1 MKLVG
6 SERHGARVQPQSILK
21 DFIPGSPMGSVKAV
35 PEAVRQ
41 LSSLAILHLAFHGTA
56 LTPTAS
62 LMNTQL
68 LEQAQLARIAIRKLT
83 FHLHLLTSPFECFPW
98 VHFGLAKAIH

>member
-1 MKLVG
+1 MYVRLVG
-6 SERHGARVQPQSILK
+6 SERRGTGVQLQSIVK

-41 LSSLAILHLAFHGTA
+41 LSSLANLHLAFHGTA
-56 LTPTAS
+56 LTPTAL

-68 LEQAQLARIAIRKLT
+68 LEQAQLARITTRKLT
-83 FHLHLLTSPFECFPW
+83 FHLLTSAFECFPW
-98 VHFGLAKAIH
+98 VHLGLTKAIH